1 MMMMIFLSF
10 FWFLENNWVRL
21 WIRKIPSLWE
31 GKGAA
36 PPAGNCQF
44 AAIFSLS
51 HLIQYILI
59 DHWWYQANCQL
70 IWCQLI
76 SVWVD
81 FYWLI
86 FGGCCDLGA
95 GFPPFSRDR
104 SRISIHIVAGKMI
117 ELSNESE
124 LIWIIHSLGFSGFWF
139 DCLGEGTA
147 DRSAAGCAPIAG
159 AMMQPAPI
167 RQHFHHV
174 VTWKFRIDGGTSVNK

>member
-1 MMMMIFLSF
+1 MMIIIIFLSF
-10 FWFLENNWVRL
+10 FLFLENNWVRL

-124 LIWIIHSLGFSGFWF
+124 LIWIIHSLGFRILIWLFGGGDSGQIRRWVRSHRWRH
-139 DCLGEGTA
+139 DATGSNSGTFSPCCNLKISNRWR
-147 DRSAAGCAPIAG
+147 DQC
-159 AMMQPAPI
+159 Q
-167 RQHFHHV
+167 
-174 VTWKFRIDGGTSVNK
+174 